1 MLRTAVLL
9 TLCMVLTASPAFA
22 QGLGERPSATIY
34 SVVAVAALV
43 VFIAVPKRWALWCG
57 IVVWGIGLL
66 VNARIWPMHLIGS
79 TFVLPIAFLLRWL
92 VKRARPSS
100 ED

>member
-22 QGLGERPSATIY
+22 QGLGENPLVTIY
-34 SVVAVAALV
+34 PVVALAALV

-66 VNARIWPMHLIGS
+66 VNLPTFPVYLIVS
-79 TFVLPIAFLLRWL
+79 AFVLPLAFVLRWL
-92 VKRARPSS
+92 VKRGKPSR
-100 ED
+100 EE